1 MMRLTFL
8 FLIVL
13 LGGCMSPSSPPLKD
27 IHQRAVDLLAPL
39 LDSGYIQTKFII
51 VEEVAF
57 NDSNRIFLVIASDSP
72 ATDTGGLPTL
82 LINYKGSYISF
93 VYEDNSMPEMS
104 RTELF
109 EQGYVPDSNFRVNE
123 HLTTEGIWAL
133 ALRRYENKQV
143 LIKEREDRSSFNFDY
158 PELWPFLSGS
168 YSTDRPLGIVIGGH
182 NIVVDKAF
190 ASQVDSLCLDSLKTY
205 IDRFIGYFYMVNTTD
220 TSVTISKNEVKNKDF
235 AVVNGKDTLE
245 LIVCNTLPIT
255 IEPNGYEILGFNSKS
270 PHNFLKKLPD
280 KDIWMSMYRLFSDST
295 FCFLKV
301 NGCDTNYRTLH
312 NDSKTFSTMDTLTKY
327 EFPYTRFLG
336 RDFYNTNVYD
346 MDKREYNFW
355 GWPWP

>member
-13 LGGCMSPSSPPLKD
+13 LGGCMSPSSPHLKD
-27 IHQRAVDLLAPL
+27 IHHRAVDLLAPL

-57 NDSNRIFLVIASDSP
+57 NDSNRIFLATASDSP

-82 LINYKGSYISF
+82 IINYKDSYISF

-133 ALRRYENKQV
+133 ALRKYENKQV
-143 LIKEREDRSSFNFDY
+143 LVKEKEDRSSFNFDY

-168 YSTDRPLGIVIGGH
+168 YSTDRSLGIVMGSH
-182 NIVVDKAF
+182 DIVVDKTF

-205 IDRFIGYFYMVNTTD
+205 IDRFIGYFYVVNTTD
-220 TSVTISKNEVKNKDF
+220 SAVTISKSEVNNMNF
-235 AVVNGKDTLE
+235 AVVNGKDTLD

-255 IEPNGYEILGFNSKS
+255 IKPNGYKILGFNSKA
-270 PHNFLKKLPD
+270 PHKFLKK
-280 KDIWMSMYRLFSDST
+280 
-295 FCFLKV
+295 
-301 NGCDTNYRTLH
+301 
-312 NDSKTFSTMDTLTKY
+312 
-327 EFPYTRFLG
+327 
-336 RDFYNTNVYD
+336 
-346 MDKREYNFW
+346 
-355 GWPWP
+355 